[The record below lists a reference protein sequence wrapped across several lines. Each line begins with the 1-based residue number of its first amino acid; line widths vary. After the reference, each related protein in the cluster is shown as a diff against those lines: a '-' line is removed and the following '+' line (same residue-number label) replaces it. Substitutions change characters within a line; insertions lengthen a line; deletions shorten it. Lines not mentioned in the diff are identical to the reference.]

1 MTARLRSAVLLVL
14 LAVLAAG
21 ARADLYQYLAR
32 PEPAYKWEFR
42 GEKQM
47 DDVTV
52 YDLHLV
58 SQTWQGI
65 DWEHKVQ
72 IFKPAKLDYPGF
84 CGLYNTGGGGSS
96 ANEQMGALLARNSG
110 CLYAIVYGIPKQ
122 PLYGGKTEDALVVY
136 TWLKYLETK
145 DESWPLHFPMAK
157 AVLKA
162 ADAIQAFAKERSWPE
177 VKGFMV
183 HGASKR
189 GWTAWLV
196 GASKDPRVKAI
207 APMVIDTLN
216 LKAQLPHQLKAF
228 GGKPSEQIADY
239 TNNNVLQ
246 MIESGQADRLIELED
261 PYAYREVLTLPKLI
275 INGTNDR
282 YWAQDAL
289 NLYWDGLKGPK
300 WVLYVPNSGH
310 GLEDRARVFA
320 TLSAFIRANA
330 AGSAWPQMKWTYS
343 EQGGKVRLTIE
354 STPAPVS
361 ARLFSCTSETTD
373 FRSSRWSSVEMTK
386 ANGGFSGEYEVPASG
401 YAAIFGEATYTLNGK
416 TYTLSTQIRI
426 LGGKK

>member
-162 ADAIQAFAKERSWPE
+162 ADAHYQAK
-177 VKGFMV
+177 VD
-183 HGASKR
+183 
-189 GWTAWLV
+189 LV
-196 GASKDPRVKAI
+196 GAEAFSGFERSVILQAI
-207 APMVIDTLN
+207 D
-216 LKAQLPHQLKAF
+216 QHW
-228 GGKPSEQIADY
+228 
-239 TNNNVLQ
+239 
-246 MIESGQADRLIELED
+246 
-261 PYAYREVLTLPKLI
+261 RE
-275 INGTNDR
+275 
-282 YWAQDAL
+282 
-289 NLYWDGLKGPK
+289 
-300 WVLYVPNSGH
+300 H
-310 GLEDRARVFA
+310 
-320 TLSAFIRANA
+320 LSALDGMVGGRQQ
-330 AGSAWPQMKWTYS
+330 GSASKGHRPH
-343 EQGGKVRLTIE
+343 G
-354 STPAPVS
+354 
-361 ARLFSCTSETTD
+361 D
-373 FRSSRWSSVEMTK
+373 
-386 ANGGFSGEYEVPASG
+386 
-401 YAAIFGEATYTLNGK
+401 
-416 TYTLSTQIRI
+416 
-426 LGGKK
+426 